1 MNTERKARTKSLF
14 AAVTLLPFVFANR
27 AWSSHDL
34 KDR

>member
-27 AWSSHDL
+27 L
-34 KDR
+34 VIT